1 MKRGDK
7 ARQEG
12 SRGELGKAE
21 KVTTEGRGSTW
32 GVEKKGN
39 QHRIN
44 KGKEITRGEGRSKR

>member
-1 MKRGDK
+1 V
-7 ARQEG
+7 ARREG

-21 KVTTEGRGSTW
+21 KVTIEGRGITW

-44 KGKEITRGEGRSKR
+44 KGKEITRGEGRSKS